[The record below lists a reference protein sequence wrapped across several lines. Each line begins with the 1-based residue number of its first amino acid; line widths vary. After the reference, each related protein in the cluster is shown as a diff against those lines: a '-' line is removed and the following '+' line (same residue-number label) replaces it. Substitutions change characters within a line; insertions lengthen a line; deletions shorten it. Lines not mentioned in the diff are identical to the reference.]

1 MFISPY
7 FYSSFRDS
15 TYTDT
20 ADGFSDGR
28 DANGIEQI
36 FEGINRDL
44 VSLANSGHLA
54 DSEGDNGD
62 AEQDDEVR
70 DFGPDIY
77 INNSKCRIRLGMSDS
92 MRRHRIF
99 HHLSVL
105 RLWVGEC

>member
-1 MFISPY
+1 MGWIFLHTLICPY

-15 TYTDT
+15 TYTD

-28 DANGIEQI
+28 EANGIEQI

-62 AEQDDEVR
+62 AEPDDEVKPS
-70 DFGPDIY
+70 FLSG
-77 INNSKCRIRLGMSDS
+77 
-92 MRRHRIF
+92 
-99 HHLSVL
+99 HLHK
-105 RLWVGEC
+105 

>member
-15 TYTDT
+15 TYTD

-28 DANGIEQI
+28 NANGIEQI

-62 AEQDDEVR
+62 AEPDDEVKS
-70 DFGPDIY
+70 GCWY
-77 INNSKCRIRLGMSDS
+77 G
-92 MRRHRIF
+92 
-99 HHLSVL
+99 HLHK
-105 RLWVGEC
+105 